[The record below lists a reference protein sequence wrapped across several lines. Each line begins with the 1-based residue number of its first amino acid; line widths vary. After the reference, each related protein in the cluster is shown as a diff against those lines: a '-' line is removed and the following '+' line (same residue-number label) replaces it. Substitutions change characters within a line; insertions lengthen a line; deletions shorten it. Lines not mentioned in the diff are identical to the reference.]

1 MKKSRE
7 INQESNLGGAAL
19 GARVGLAEGVAVD
32 GLHVEGAALIHSVVR
47 IT

>member
-1 MKKSRE
+1 MPTA
-7 INQESNLGGAAL
+7 LGLILDAAL

-32 GLHVEGAALIHSVVR
+32 GLRVEGAALIDSVVR